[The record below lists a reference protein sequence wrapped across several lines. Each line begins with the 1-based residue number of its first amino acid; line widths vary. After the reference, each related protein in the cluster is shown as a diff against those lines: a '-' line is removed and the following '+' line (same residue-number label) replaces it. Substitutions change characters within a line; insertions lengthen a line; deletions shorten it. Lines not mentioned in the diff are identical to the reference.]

1 MFLNQQFLKMASIS
15 TFLLGILPKDQE
27 LEKVIWPNIALSMRT
42 GFHFWSFQVPPCSPF
57 HHSEIGFHFV
67 IIWVQ
72 LNFSHLLWHNY
83 PFDNTQTPSRQHPD
97 TTQTPQT
104 PLPQTDSIGKHWEKR
119 QKLHDIAPA
128 EIFSL
133 VLPLLSL

>member
-1 MFLNQQFLKMASIS
+1 MFQRTMNSSLVLKSS
-15 TFLLGILPKDQE
+15 TFENGKYQHFFAGDFAQGSRAG
-27 LEKVIWPNIALSMRT
+27 KGDWAKYCSFHMAMRT
-42 GFHFWSFQVPPCSPF
+42 GFHFWSFQVPSCSPF

-97 TTQTPQT
+97 TTQT
-104 PLPQTDSIGKHWEKR
+104 DSIGEHWKKR
-119 QKLHDIAPA
+119 Q
-128 EIFSL
+128 
-133 VLPLLSL
+133 